1 MKTKKWKN
9 EEVKDA
15 RTLQYYT
22 IQYSAVQYNTVP
34 YSTLL
39 VLTVET
45 LPLPH
50 SLLLLLDNLSQTEHH
65 LKLIKINISKY
76 DCIMN
81 KYDCIVNI
89 L

>member
-1 MKTKKWKN
+1 MSGNNKMDKN
-9 EEVKDA
+9 EEVRVATTLSCTTA
-15 RTLQYYT
+15 RT
-22 IQYSAVQYNTVP
+22 V
-34 YSTLL
+34 L